1 MNYADIILDYMDEN
15 ASGDWTWG
23 SDDDARAALDALV
36 AERDALL
43 ADSIADRLGFDERL
57 GAAEAEVARL
67 RGVMDE
73 VRWQYVG
80 TLNHVQEG
88 LDPQRALYI
97 RVAALAPS
105 ATGGSERMK
114 A

>member
-1 MNYADIILDYMDEN
+1 MSDHADVIRDWLALDPR
-15 ASGDWTWG
+15 ADWEATP
-23 SDDDARAALDALV
+23 DDFAETIAALDALV

-97 RVAALAPS
+97 RVAALGKEQ
-105 ATGGSERMK
+105 T
-114 A
+114 